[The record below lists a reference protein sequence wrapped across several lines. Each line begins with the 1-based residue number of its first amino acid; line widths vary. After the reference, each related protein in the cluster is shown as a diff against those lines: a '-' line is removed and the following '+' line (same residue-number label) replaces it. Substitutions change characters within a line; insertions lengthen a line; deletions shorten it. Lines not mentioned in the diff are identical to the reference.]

1 MSEDQIFALVF
12 APGFSTAETVT
23 DISGRG
29 VGMDVVR
36 RNVEALECIISVLS
50 VKWRGCR
57 VIVRLPLTLAILDGL
72 LVRVATES
80 YVIPLLSVVESI
92 KPGSSDVRSILARGE
107 VISLRGEIV
116 PLIRLDSL
124 LNLRP
129 GLARNQD
136 ALLVIVEDQGR
147 KYSLA
152 VDELLGQQ
160 QVVIKNLEANFQ
172 KVPGV
177 AGATILGD
185 GRVALI
191 LDINSLCT
199 MTQKPA

>member
-1 MSEDQIFALVF
+1 
-12 APGFSTAETVT
+12 
-23 DISGRG
+23 
-29 VGMDVVR
+29 MDVVR
-36 RNVEALECIISVLS
+36 RNVEALQGSISIRS
-50 VKWRGCR
+50 QKGKGCR
-57 VIVRLPLTLAILDGL
+57 MIVRLPLTLAILDGL
-72 LVRVATES
+72 LVRVANDS

-92 KPGSSDVRSILARGE
+92 NQKGRDIKSVLSKGE
-107 VISLRGEIV
+107 VITLRGEIV
-116 PLIRLDSL
+116 PLLRLDRI
-124 LNLRP
+124 LNLRHSH
-129 GLARNQD
+129 D
-136 ALLVIVEDQGR
+136 ATDSNLLVIVEDQGR

-191 LDINSLCT
+191 LDINGISAMAT
-199 MTQKPA
+199 KPHPPVTALNHASELVNA

>member
-1 MSEDQIFALVF
+1 M
-12 APGFSTAETVT
+12 
-23 DISGRG
+23 
-29 VGMDVVR
+29 
-36 RNVEALECIISVLS
+36 
-50 VKWRGCR
+50 
-57 VIVRLPLTLAILDGL
+57 IVRLPLTLAILDGL
-72 LVRVATES
+72 LVRVANDS

-92 KPGSSDVRSILARGE
+92 NQKDRDIKSVLSKGE
-107 VISLRGEIV
+107 VITLRGEIV
-116 PLIRLDSL
+116 PLLRLDRI
-124 LNLRP
+124 LNLR
-129 GLARNQD
+129 QSHD
-136 ALLVIVEDQGR
+136 TTDS

-191 LDINSLCT
+191 LDINGISALAS
-199 MTQKPA
+199 KHGLSPASPSHSSDLALA

>member
-1 MSEDQIFALVF
+1 
-12 APGFSTAETVT
+12 
-23 DISGRG
+23 
-29 VGMDVVR
+29 MDVVR
-36 RNVEALECIISVLS
+36 RNVEALQGSISIRS
-50 VKWRGCR
+50 VPGKGCCM
-57 VIVRLPLTLAILDGL
+57 VVRLPLTLAILDGL
-72 LVRVATES
+72 LVRVATDS

-92 KPGSSDVRSILARGE
+92 KPEARDIQRVLGRGE

-116 PLIRLDSL
+116 PLLRLDRI
-124 LNLRP
+124 LNLRNTERH
-129 GLARNQD
+129 AEDN
-136 ALLVIVEDQGR
+136 LLVIVEDQGR

-191 LDINSLCT
+191 LDINGLCGLAAKT
-199 MTQKPA
+199 AASPETEPEVAALPV